1 MADYLNWPKPSIITI
16 ALTSLV
22 MLTSSSND
30 VNVDKIRDLKR
41 KKLLFCG
48 CNIRAVKLRRHQNWV

>member
-30 VNVDKIRDLKR
+30 VNVDKIRDWKR

-48 CNIRAVKLRRHQNWV
+48 YNIRAVKLRRHQNWV